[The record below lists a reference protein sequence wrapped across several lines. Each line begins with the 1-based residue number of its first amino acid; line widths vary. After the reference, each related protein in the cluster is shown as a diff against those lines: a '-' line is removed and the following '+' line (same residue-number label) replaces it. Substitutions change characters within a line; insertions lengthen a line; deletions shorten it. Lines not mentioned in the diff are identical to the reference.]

1 MNKNEFIKIALVWML
16 SRWRQF
22 FDRDTI
28 SLRDFVRWKR
38 AKMKNGWER
47 GLMTQD
53 RPTHDHKRKRL
64 LRASDENHFPT
75 EIQIFML
82 SIRSSWNY
90 YRPITTLSL
99 SLSWWECIE
108 NEFILDEVQSKITK
122 KLDILLYTFCKSS
135 NSLCCVIIIVIGNC
149 V

>member
-1 MNKNEFIKIALVWML
+1 MNKNEFVKIALVWML

-28 SLRDFVRWKR
+28 SLRDFVGWKR

>member
-1 MNKNEFIKIALVWML
+1 ML
-16 SRWRQF
+16 SRWRQSL
-22 FDRDTI
+22 DTI
-28 SLRDFVRWKR
+28 SLRDLWDENERKWK
-38 AKMKNGWER
+38 MDER
-47 GLMTQD
+47 ERTND
-53 RPTHDHKRKRL
+53 RPTHKHSHKRKRL

-90 YRPITTLSL
+90 YRPITSLFLFL

-108 NEFILDEVQSKITK
+108 KWVRFGRNKITK
-122 KLDILLYTFCKSS
+122 KKKNMIFYTHFA
-135 NSLCCVIIIVIGNC
+135 NSFKTVYSRVIIVIGNC